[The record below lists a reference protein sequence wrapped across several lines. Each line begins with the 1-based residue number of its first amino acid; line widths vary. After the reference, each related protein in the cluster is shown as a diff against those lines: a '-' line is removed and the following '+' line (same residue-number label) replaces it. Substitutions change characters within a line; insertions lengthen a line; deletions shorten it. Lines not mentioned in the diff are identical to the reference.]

1 MSLSLIGIIFVQA
14 LWINH
19 AIKTEKATFDKI
31 VYDALKQG
39 VKNVESDE
47 IFMFMNERIELPEP
61 PEMHFEHTYFDS
73 IAKEE
78 VLMLMKNRK
87 APTLPKAPNFDY
99 NSVIEWH
106 SKMPST
112 PKLQRTIS
120 STVTTINNNGEKR
133 LIIFNDTNFD
143 DYLINA
149 EQSAEIN
156 IEYNYPD
163 KKHLK
168 ELKEQIAFMEID
180 ELEEIHEIEEI
191 HDLDVD
197 IDNEIIFFYNKIDSL
212 ERDVLIAAEK
222 EKIVEEKLSKFQENI
237 DKWVFEF
244 NYEDD
249 RFEYLS
255 KEGDIDNII
264 NEALVNNGIDLEY
277 HFQLLKKIKDST
289 VVIKSVPDTNSVL
302 TYKYKTELYPSD
314 FFRGKT
320 YITLDFPGLNNR
332 IYQAVA
338 LPIIGSLIFTLIIL
352 ITFGFTL
359 YYIQKQKKIS
369 EIKSDFINNMTHEF
383 KTPIA
388 TISLASSAIE
398 SPKVMGNN
406 EKTSYY
412 VDIIKKENRR
422 MNSQVER
429 VLQMAQIENQDFNL
443 NIQKLDVHEIIEN
456 VADILAIR
464 AQEKGGKITTS
475 LKASCFE
482 IAVDEVHFANVLN
495 NLIDNA
501 LKYNDKIPEIL
512 METNIKNGRFTLE
525 VSDNGSG
532 ISKEVQKHIF
542 DKFYRKPSGNIH
554 NIKGFGLGLSYVKAI
569 IEAHGGEVSV
579 NSEFGH
585 GSRFIISLKC

>member
-19 AIKTEKATFDKI
+19 AIKTEQATFDKI

-39 VKNVESDE
+39 VRNVESDE
-47 IFMFMNERIELPEP
+47 MFMFMNDRIELPEP
-61 PEMHFEHTYFDS
+61 PEFHLEHRYFDS
-73 IAKEE
+73 IARDE
-78 VLMLMKNRK
+78 VLMLMNNQK
-87 APTLPKAPNFDY
+87 APPPPQKPYFDNNSIVELQSKNSSDPK
-99 NSVIEWH
+99 H
-106 SKMPST
+106 
-112 PKLQRTIS
+112 QRSIS
-120 STVTTINNNGEKR
+120 STVTTINDNGKR
-133 LIIFNDTNFD
+133 RVIIYNDTNFD
-143 DYLINA
+143 DFTINTQ
-149 EQSAEIN
+149 QSSEIN
-156 IEYNYPD
+156 IEYNYSD
-163 KKHLK
+163 
-168 ELKEQIAFMEID
+168 EEQ
-180 ELEEIHEIEEI
+180 LEEIKEQLAVMEINEIEEI
-191 HDLDVD
+191 NDVD
-197 IDNEIIFFYNKIDSL
+197 VDLDNEIIFFYNKIDSMERVVML
-212 ERDVLIAAEK
+212 EAEK
-222 EKIVEEKLSKFQENI
+222 EKIVEDKLLKFQENI

-244 NYEDD
+244 NYDDD

-255 KEGDIDNII
+255 EDGDIDKII

-277 HFQLLKKIKDST
+277 HFQLIKKIKDT
-289 VVIKSVPDTNSVL
+289 TIVIKSVPDTSSVL
-302 TYKYKTELYPSD
+302 TFKYKTELYPSD
-314 FFRGKT
+314 FFRGNT
-320 YITLDFPGLNNR
+320 YITLDFPGLNNK

-412 VDIIKKENRR
+412 VDIIKKENKR

-429 VLQMAQIENQDFNL
+429 VLQMAQIDNHDFIL
-443 NIQKLDVHEIIEN
+443 DLQKLDVHEIIEN
-456 VADILAIR
+456 VANVLAIR
-464 AQEKGGKITTS
+464 AQDKGGKIITS
-475 LKASCFE
+475 LNASCFK

-501 LKYNDKIPEIL
+501 LKYNDKTPEIL
-512 METNIKNGRFTLE
+512 METSIKNGRFILE
-525 VSDNGSG
+525 VSDNGLG
-532 ISKEVQKHIF
+532 MSKEVQKYIF

-569 IEAHGGEVSV
+569 IEAHNGEVSV
-579 NSEFGH
+579 NSEIGN